1 MSEPEY
7 QNLSQRLREALR
19 AIRSDRNN
27 GRPKNPELYAELD
40 KLIDEKIFDVTPEG
54 SGSDGHQED

>member
-7 QNLSQRLREALR
+7 QNLSQRLRKVLK
-19 AIRSDRNN
+19 AIRSDRDN
-27 GRPKNPELYAELD
+27 GLPKNPELYAELD